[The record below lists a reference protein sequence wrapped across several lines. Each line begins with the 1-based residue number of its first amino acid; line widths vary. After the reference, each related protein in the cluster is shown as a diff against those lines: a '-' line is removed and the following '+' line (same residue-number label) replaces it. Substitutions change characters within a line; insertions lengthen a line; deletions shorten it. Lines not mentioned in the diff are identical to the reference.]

1 MSIETIYRKTARKQ
15 AITLTPGMAVIT
27 CANCGFDW
35 ETPKSGGRYPA
46 TCPEC
51 TPDNV
56 IAIRSRNRRGNQV
69 PEDFRRLADGK
80 STKAFLHLLKHCEL
94 RLANEAA
101 CSLIRLGRHKEA
113 LEVLE
118 TVPARRRVM

>member
-1 MSIETIYRKTARKQ
+1 MIELRRVRVSRPQPI
-15 AITLTPGMAVIT
+15 ILTPGMAVLT
-27 CANCGFDW
+27 CDTCGFDW
-35 ETPKSGGRYPA
+35 ETPKRGGRYPA

-56 IAIRSRNRRGNQV
+56 IQIRSRARRGNQV

-101 CSLIRLGRHKEA
+101 CSLIRLGRYKEA
-113 LEVLE
+113 LETLE